1 MHGRDDPGADRSTQ
15 AKATMPRVPRRL
27 RDLNLEAEA
36 EEIEPQ
42 DEDMQGPPQEFNV
55 GFPEGAPAQ
64 NRSFR
69 TAELW
74 GLNGARVLV
83 ETDENP
89 HTLSSSFAPLH
100 IPRWDSK
107 LFKGPKER
115 IVRDVEKKIIY
126 SAETKW
132 FTRDWILKTVNKRW
146 RDYKSD
152 LKKQYFKPDERTLE
166 QIEKDVPDGVNE
178 NQWSSL
184 LGLWCSDAHKKLC
197 RTNAESGKK
206 QRHPHTSGR
215 KSHARLKK
223 EMEDKKKGSITKI
236 DLWDE
241 SHKKK
246 NGNYV
251 NQNVQRL
258 MDKAFEE
265 LENRRKNK
273 RALSSTDYDD
283 VFEKVVRKELKL
295 RGYYDDEY
303 WSNGAVSSVG
313 SEENKKLRR
322 DLELA
327 ISGFRDI
334 RAFLEKKFPT
344 EEWISIRPPTGS
356 TAVNDT
362 EDDEHSSEEYLNG
375 ERSTDDMHDV
385 YCTAANKGCS
395 DPSVSNDN
403 TVHNQSQVSSSSD
416 GNQENSNG
424 SLSPNEERTIM
435 EPQRKRCKKNK
446 SQKTSRVGSSSDINQ
461 EHINESLLPDEEMT
475 LMEPRSKMRK
485 RNKSQENQKTVLL
498 FSTRKRKSG
507 QVVAIGSLISRD
519 STHEI
524 GGTMLGDGYF
534 AVAIHSLAT
543 VEDERLPRP
552 YGDLR
557 TVDDALGM
565 CVAWP
570 SSHTGINNV

>member
-1 MHGRDDPGADRSTQ
+1 MQWQSHHGS
-15 AKATMPRVPRRL
+15 
-27 RDLNLEAEA
+27 
-36 EEIEPQ
+36 
-42 DEDMQGPPQEFNV
+42 
-55 GFPEGAPAQ
+55 
-64 NRSFR
+64 
-69 TAELW
+69 W
-74 GLNGARVLV
+74 
-83 ETDENP
+83 
-89 HTLSSSFAPLH
+89 
-100 IPRWDSK
+100 
-107 LFKGPKER
+107 
-115 IVRDVEKKIIY
+115 
-126 SAETKW
+126 
-132 FTRDWILKTVNKRW
+132 
-146 RDYKSD
+146 
-152 LKKQYFKPDERTLE
+152 
-166 QIEKDVPDGVNE
+166 
-178 NQWSSL
+178 
-184 LGLWCSDAHKKLC
+184 
-197 RTNAESGKK
+197 
-206 QRHPHTSGR
+206 
-215 KSHARLKK
+215 
-223 EMEDKKKGSITKI
+223 EDKKKGSITKI

-344 EEWISIRPPTGS
+344 EEWISIRQPTGS

-385 YCTAANKGCS
+385 YCTAADKGCS

-403 TVHNQSQVSSSSD
+403 TVHKQSQVTSSSD
-416 GNQENSNG
+416 GNQENNNG
-424 SLSPNEERTIM
+424 SLSPNEERTVM
-435 EPQRKRCKKNK
+435 
-446 SQKTSRVGSSSDINQ
+446 TSRVGSSSDINQ

-485 RNKSQENQKTVLL
+485 RNKSQENQKMVLL

-534 AVAIHSLAT
+534 AVAMHSLAT

-557 TVDDALGM
+557 TVDNALGI
-565 CVAWP
+565 
-570 SSHTGINNV
+570 GII